1 MKIAVITGASSG
13 MGREFAIQL
22 SHEAN
27 FDEMWVIARRKE
39 ALESLKDQVCC
50 PIRPIAMDLLNPDS
64 FQRYADLLDM
74 VQPEIKVLVN
84 CAGFGKFGRYDQ
96 IPLQD
101 CMNMIDLNC
110 KALVAMTQLS
120 LPYMHRDGKI
130 VELDSLSAFQP
141 VPYLNVY
148 GSTKAFVLSYS
159 RALNQELKSR
169 GIRVMAVSPGW
180 VKTEFF
186 DHATKTSNTAVTYYN
201 IMYEAKDVVATAIHD
216 LYRTRKDLSVHGAPV
231 RWQVRGVKLL
241 PHSLVMKIWMK
252 QQKHDKEES
261 WDWNWSLSMPSQ
273 APVNWRSFA
282 RSWRKPLAPGRQW
295 RWRRFIMTRQTKPWP
310 PATGPCGCARKTGA
324 LS

>member
-130 VELDSLSAFQP
+130 VEVDSLSAFQP

-159 RALNQELKSR
+159 RALNPGAEVPGHPGHGR
-169 GIRVMAVSPGW
+169 ERVG
-180 VKTEFF
+180 
-186 DHATKTSNTAVTYYN
+186 
-201 IMYEAKDVVATAIHD
+201 
-216 LYRTRKDLSVHGAPV
+216 
-231 RWQVRGVKLL
+231 
-241 PHSLVMKIWMK
+241 
-252 QQKHDKEES
+252 
-261 WDWNWSLSMPSQ
+261 
-273 APVNWRSFA
+273 
-282 RSWRKPLAPGRQW
+282 
-295 RWRRFIMTRQTKPWP
+295 
-310 PATGPCGCARKTGA
+310 
-324 LS
+324 